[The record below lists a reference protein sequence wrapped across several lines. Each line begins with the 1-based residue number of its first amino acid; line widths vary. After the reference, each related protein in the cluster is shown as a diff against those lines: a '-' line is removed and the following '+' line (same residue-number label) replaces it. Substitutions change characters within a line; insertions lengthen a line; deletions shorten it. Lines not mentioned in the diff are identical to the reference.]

1 MQVNEQLIDH
11 LAHLSRLQFT
21 PAEKVAMM
29 ADMEKMIGFVEKL
42 NELDTSGIEPLIHM
56 TQATKVRR
64 PDVVSG
70 TMTHEEALQ
79 NAPHHN
85 QEFFLA
91 PKVITRD
98 V

>member
-1 MQVNEQLIDH
+1 
-11 LAHLSRLQFT
+11 
-21 PAEKVAMM
+21 
-29 ADMEKMIGFVEKL
+29 MEKMIGFVEKL
-42 NELDTSGIEPLIHM
+42 NELDTSGIEPLMHM
-56 TQATKVRR
+56 TQATNVRR